1 MGEDGVPAM
10 EKVWDWVVKIVSV
23 LVIPLLAWVVM
34 RERDMAKMS
43 LEIEYLKKDVQQVRV
58 VESNLAVVSTSLVRL
73 ETKLDGT
80 DKSLNEIR
88 VLLKG
93 W

>member
-1 MGEDGVPAM
+1 MPAM

>member
-1 MGEDGVPAM
+1 M